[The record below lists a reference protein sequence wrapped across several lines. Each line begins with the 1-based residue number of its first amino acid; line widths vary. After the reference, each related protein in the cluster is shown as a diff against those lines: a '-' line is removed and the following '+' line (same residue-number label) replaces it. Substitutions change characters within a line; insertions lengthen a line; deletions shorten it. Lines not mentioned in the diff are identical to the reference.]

1 MRLYWRRRGKP
12 RPAMAAPERG
22 ALVLDAWRADV
33 TRHCGAKGLAHEVVD
48 PARQDLDSAL
58 ERLEGEGLKARI

>member
-1 MRLYWRRRGKP
+1 MP
-12 RPAMAAPERG
+12 
-22 ALVLDAWRADV
+22 

-58 ERLEGEGLKARI
+58 ERPKGEGPKAYV